1 MKPIHLLLNAV
12 AFLGILP
19 SGETAS
25 AAHLEGINANPHRN
39 PVTPAAVNAASTSAI
54 EASWLRVPHL
64 CKARHAAFDP
74 VITGDE
80 TASAAAL
87 ALQPMIA

>member
-1 MKPIHLLLNAV
+1 MKPMHLFLNAF

-25 AAHLEGINANPHRN
+25 TAHLEGTNANAQR
-39 PVTPAAVNAASTSAI
+39 TPPTSAAVNAASKTAM
-54 EASWLRVPHL
+54 EASWLKVPHV

-74 VITGDE
+74 VITGE
-80 TASAAAL
+80 ERASAAAL
-87 ALQPMIA
+87 ALQPVIA